1 MLIFFI
7 IIIIIIFIIIAIII
21 IIIIIA
27 GPNHARAVVQVP
39 AKGTSNFL
47 KSKNFFKNA
56 LFLKYNVIVL
66 GWEYDVPPVLE
77 Q

>member
-1 MLIFFI
+1 MCEYIHLKYDDIHIHVLNMTIGIERPMLIFFF

-27 GPNHARAVVQVP
+27 GPNHAGAVVQVP

-47 KSKNFFKNA
+47 MK
-56 LFLKYNVIVL
+56 I
-66 GWEYDVPPVLE
+66 
-77 Q
+77 

>member
-1 MLIFFI
+1 MCEYIHLKYDDIHIHVLNMIIGIRKVNVNLFII

-47 KSKNFFKNA
+47 MK
-56 LFLKYNVIVL
+56 I
-66 GWEYDVPPVLE
+66 
-77 Q
+77 